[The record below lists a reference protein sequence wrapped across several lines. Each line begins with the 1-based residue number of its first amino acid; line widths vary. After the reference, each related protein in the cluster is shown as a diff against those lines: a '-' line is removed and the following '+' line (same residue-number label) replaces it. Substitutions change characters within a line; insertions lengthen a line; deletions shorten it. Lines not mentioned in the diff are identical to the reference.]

1 MDAQLVTRSKQ
12 FLAQLPLQKKLTLA
26 LVTAATLCSML
37 FLVVWANRPEYGLL
51 YSGLD
56 PADAAQIVEDLKT
69 NSVPYKLKDG
79 GGTIEAPTNQIYE
92 LRLKYAGKN
101 LVSSGAVGYELFDKN
116 NLGLTE
122 FMQKINLKRALE
134 GELSKTI
141 NQIDAVQAS
150 RVHLVI
156 AEPALFADEQAKS
169 SASVIL
175 KLKGNR
181 SLDNQQIL
189 GVAHLVARSVE
200 GLKPEDVVIMDSHG
214 AVLSK
219 LASESADFGFSNT
232 QLEMKEKVER
242 YLSQKAQS
250 MLDVVLGAN
259 NSIVRVA
266 AALNFDRI
274 NRTSEKYDPDNAAV
288 LSEERNEERSARSDT
303 VLYQREN
310 VVTNYEINKTVEQ
323 YQASVGDI
331 KQLSIA
337 VFVNGVMKADGS
349 GAGETFAPRSE
360 EEIQKITDIV
370 RNAVG
375 FSEDRKDQIVV
386 HQLAFDRS
394 YFDRERE
401 LLTSMENKDRQDD
414 LIRLGLLVAGGLFF
428 LFMLR
433 STLKRLR
440 LDDHFKKQTQQLSSG
455 SRHALDLLL
464 ADKADKQIEEK
475 LDSLFNDKLSAE
487 ARIKLKG
494 QEKVSNEVK
503 QFVETESDR
512 AARILR
518 YWMVGQDG
526 E

>member
-1 MDAQLVTRSKQ
+1 M
-12 FLAQLPLQKKLTLA
+12 QKKLALA
-26 LVTAATLCSML
+26 LVTAVALCCML
-37 FLVVWANRPEYGLL
+37 FLVVWASRPEYGLL
-51 YSGLD
+51 YSKLD
-56 PADAAQIVEDLKT
+56 PGDAAQIVEDLKS
-69 NSVPYKLKDG
+69 NKVSYKLKDG
-79 GGTIEAPTNQIYE
+79 GSTIEVPSNQIYE

-156 AEPALFADEQAKS
+156 AEPALFVDEESKS

-175 KLKGNR
+175 KLKGNIT
-181 SLDNQQIL
+181 LDNKQIL
-189 GVAHLVARSVE
+189 GITHLVASSVE
-200 GLKPEDVVIMDSHG
+200 GLAPEDVVIMDSRG
-214 AVLSK
+214 AILSK
-219 LASESADFGFSNT
+219 LSGGSTDVGLSNN

-266 AALNFDRI
+266 ATLNFDKV
-274 NRTSEKYDPDNAAV
+274 NRTSETYDPDNTAV
-288 LSEERNEERSARSDT
+288 LSEERSEERSSKPDT
-303 VLYQREN
+303 VVYQREN
-310 VVTNYEINKTVEQ
+310 VVTNYEVNKTVEQ
-323 YQASVGDI
+323 YQGSVGDI
-331 KQLSIA
+331 RQLSVA
-337 VFVNGVMKADGS
+337 VFVNGSLKFDEATKAEAFS
-349 GAGETFAPRSE
+349 PRAD
-360 EEIQKITDIV
+360 EEIQKITEIV

-375 FSEDRKDQIVV
+375 FTEERKDQIVV

-394 YFDRERE
+394 GFQRERE
-401 LLTSMENKDRQDD
+401 VLTSIEKNERQDD
-414 LIRLGLLVAGGLFF
+414 FIRLGLVVAGGIVF

-433 STLKRLR
+433 SALKRLKF
-440 LDDHFKKQTQQLSSG
+440 DDYLKKQADQLSSPQRQTLERLLTDTPD
-455 SRHALDLLL
+455 RHMND
-464 ADKADKQIEEK
+464 K
-475 LDSLFNDKLSAE
+475 LDALINDKLSAE

-494 QEKVSNEVK
+494 QEKVNNEVK
-503 QFVETESDR
+503 QFVESESDR

-518 YWMVGQDG
+518 YWMLNQ
-526 E
+526 ESE